1 LKILYFYQYFS
12 TPKGSWGTRVYEF
25 AKDWVEKGHEVIVV
39 SSIYSKSDL
48 KATKFIETQII
59 EGIKV
64 KVLNIT
70 IDNKQPILKRIWSF
84 IQYAFVSS
92 WYALT
97 IKCDIVI
104 ASSGPISVGL
114 PGLIAHYLKGRKL
127 VFETRDLWPEGAI
140 EMGMIKNPI
149 LIKMAYWFEKICY
162 KTASHIV
169 CLSPGMVKNIQNRFG
184 YKNLTSVPN
193 AADLKL
199 FGEIKKS
206 MLPDLYS
213 NKKIAI
219 YTGNIG
225 KVNNSHLLI
234 RAAIKL
240 KELNNTKISIVLIGD
255 GQQKI
260 ELLKIKEEKNLY
272 NFHILDLMPKTELVN
287 LIQNSMVS
295 LVPLRGTPVLDT
307 SSPNKLFES
316 LAAGV
321 PVIQNTKGWIKD
333 LLEDNTCGYTVDAD
347 DESELVNILV
357 KLAQDDLLV
366 KSLGAN
372 GKALAKREFDTA
384 ILADRMLKVLEKVQS
399 E

>member
-1 LKILYFYQYFS
+1 MKILYFYQYFS